1 MKTIKT
7 FLNFRIESNRN
18 VTPHNVDVDNDL
30 QDSLDDRQDT
40 SVISA
45 QPSSQIYDEILRRKT
60 GSEITRPE
68 IDSLHGYYY
77 IKKNLLMS
85 EANETRL

>member
-1 MKTIKT
+1 M
-7 FLNFRIESNRN
+7 SS
-18 VTPHNVDVDNDL
+18 HNMDVDNDL
-30 QDSLDDRQDT
+30 QDSLDDPQDT

-60 GSEITRPE
+60 NGSDVTTR
-68 IDSLHGYYY
+68 DSLNGYYY